1 MLSSGHTSGGG
12 IDGPGVFHFSVEFAV
27 AQRQVALL
35 EVFED
40 DVSEGEGY
48 PPPRVVVPVIIL
60 RLSLDELPAS
70 REGNRSASP
79 DCSGTRS
86 S

>member
-1 MLSSGHTSGGG
+1 MLSSSHTSGGG

-48 PPPRVVVPVIIL
+48 PPPRVVVPVII
-60 RLSLDELPAS
+60 DTA
-70 REGNRSASP
+70 
-79 DCSGTRS
+79 D
-86 S
+86 